1 MKLSSCVPLLLGATL
16 LAGVAHAAQPAP
28 SITSV
33 KAHKSLL
40 LDVARAGERL
50 VAVGERGHVVLS
62 DDQGGTWRQAPVP
75 VRSLLSA
82 VYFIDARRGWAVGHD
97 SVVLAT
103 TDGGSTW
110 AIQHYKEFDPAA
122 ADMAA
127 QAEEETYDESL
138 EEDAYLDEQSGEG
151 ETREIGSREGVP
163 LLDVWFAADGQ
174 RGLAVGAY
182 GLLLGTRDGGKTW
195 QDESERVANRDGWH
209 FNAIGG
215 LPGNPSLVLIAGEK
229 GTLYRSQDG
238 GLSFEPLRSP
248 YDGSFFGVIGDETGA
263 LYAFGLQGRLYRST
277 DSGATWSRVE
287 TSVTSGLNDGCV
299 AADGSVVIAGNAG
312 IVLSG
317 DRASAAFAAV
327 RRADRQAVLSCV
339 SLAKGVVLVGEGG
352 ARLAAANGQKP

>member
-1 MKLSSCVPLLLGATL
+1 MKLSSCVRLLLGATL
-16 LAGVAHAAQPAP
+16 LAGVADAAQPAP

-40 LDVARAGERL
+40 LDVARAGDRL

-62 DDQGGTWRQAPVP
+62 DDQGASWRQAPVP

-82 VYFIDARRGWAVGHD
+82 VYFVDERRGWAVGHD

-103 TDGGSTW
+103 TDGGSSW

-122 ADMAA
+122 AEAA
-127 QAEEETYDESL
+127 ADEENLDESM
-138 EEDAYLDEQSGEG
+138 EDDAWVDDGSGEG

-163 LLDVWFAADGQ
+163 LLDVWFSADGQ

-195 QDESERVANRDGWH
+195 QDESDRVANRDGWH

-215 LPGNPSLVLIAGEK
+215 LPGNASLVVIAGEK
-229 GTLYRSQDG
+229 GTLYRSLDG
-238 GLSFEPLRSP
+238 GMTFGPLASP
-248 YDGSFFGVIGDETGA
+248 YDGSFFGVMGDDSGA
-263 LYAFGLQGRLYRST
+263 LYAFGLQGRLYRSI
-277 DSGATWSRVE
+277 DAGANWSRIE

-299 AADGSVVIAGNAG
+299 AAGGSVVIAGNAG

-317 DRASAAFAAV
+317 DRTSPAFTAV
-327 RRADRQAVLSCV
+327 RRADRQSVLSCV
-339 SLAKGVVLVGEGG
+339 AIAKGVVLVGEGG
-352 ARLAAANGQKP
+352 ARLAAANGQNP